1 MKNNEYLEKYGEKAL
16 EIYKKSLKL
25 SEEPHPPSPQKISLK
40 KNSKGSRKN
49 LVTSKSKSKIHIN
62 QEVVHSF
69 NKPLLP
75 EKGKKKLLI
84 SGLSTPKNKTFRAE
98 ANKEERNRS
107 TSTKKKELSKRVC

>member
-16 EIYKKSLKL
+16 EIYKKSLKH

-40 KNSKGSRKN
+40 KTSKGSRKN
-49 LVTSKSKSKIHIN
+49 LATSKSKSKIHIN
-62 QEVVHSF
+62 QEVPHSF
-69 NKPLLP
+69 NKPFLP

-98 ANKEERNRS
+98 VKEDRNRS